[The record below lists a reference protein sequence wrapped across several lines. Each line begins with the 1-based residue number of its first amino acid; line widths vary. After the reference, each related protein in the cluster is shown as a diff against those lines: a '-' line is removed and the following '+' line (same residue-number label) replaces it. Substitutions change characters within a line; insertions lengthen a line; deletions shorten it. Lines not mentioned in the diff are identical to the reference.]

1 MIYNKCET
9 STLCKAESTILKEI
23 ICLSK
28 YCYNTELLHGLDIM
42 NTYDQINTIK
52 LSFFVRLLSYSYKK
66 NLVCD
71 LLLTMPKPSPNTTA
85 NTSLIE
91 VISKLANLK
100 NDQNRQKYIFNTE
113 DLKKRCYEKS
123 NEIKISFEIDK
134 VNDPIAKFVSEAAL
148 TYGSPTSSSWCWF
161 YKKKTM
167 NGHYNELA
175 QFLSLKHLELFN
187 S

>member
-1 MIYNKCET
+1 
-9 STLCKAESTILKEI
+9 
-23 ICLSK
+23 
-28 YCYNTELLHGLDIM
+28 
-42 NTYDQINTIK
+42 
-52 LSFFVRLLSYSYKK
+52 
-66 NLVCD
+66 
-71 LLLTMPKPSPNTTA
+71 MPKPSPNTTA